1 MTATSTCL
9 ASSDPTRRTWPYF
22 TARRT
27 SQPVRIVRKRIREDF
42 ERDIAIELRI
52 ARAKYLAH
60 PAFGNLRGDFV
71 DAEARAG
78 SEGQVAD
85 YTGRTGRR
93 TR

>member
-9 ASSDPTRRTWPYF
+9 ASSDRPRRTWPYF

-27 SQPVRIVRKRIREDF
+27 SQSVRIVRKRIREDF
-42 ERDIAIELRI
+42 ERDIAVALRI

-60 PAFGNLRGDFV
+60 PASGNLRGDFV

-78 SEGQVAD
+78 TWGPQCAG
-85 YTGRTGRR
+85 GR
-93 TR
+93 